1 MAAVARFC
9 TLGSVRTRG
18 RRVGRWLEVG
28 PLDWRRVSA
37 PLAVPGL
44 GVAWDTTLLL
54 FFLFFLPF
62 PDPSGPSRIPDL
74 FHPFGVERG
83 WVHSLSLFFP
93 IFIPYIIV
101 IIITLVSSAL
111 TLRAITP
118 RVCRSWFKAAVS
130 RLILGLVF
138 DRLLTLRSELGSWC
152 TEVLA

>member
-74 FHPFGVERG
+74 LHPFGVERG

-101 IIITLVSSAL
+101 IIITRRKGFGILNLRHTSKSFIKIHFICL
-111 TLRAITP
+111 LNTFSLLETLN
-118 RVCRSWFKAAVS
+118 
-130 RLILGLVF
+130 
-138 DRLLTLRSELGSWC
+138 GSY
-152 TEVLA
+152 L